1 MMNGALGPTV
11 LRGDQGG
18 GHLLSM
24 HNMGRNPQG
33 SRLSPRNP
41 KTKDPEA
48 KDKKEKAFHKHP
60 VGSMIVRV

>member
-1 MMNGALGPTV
+1 
-11 LRGDQGG
+11 
-18 GHLLSM
+18 M